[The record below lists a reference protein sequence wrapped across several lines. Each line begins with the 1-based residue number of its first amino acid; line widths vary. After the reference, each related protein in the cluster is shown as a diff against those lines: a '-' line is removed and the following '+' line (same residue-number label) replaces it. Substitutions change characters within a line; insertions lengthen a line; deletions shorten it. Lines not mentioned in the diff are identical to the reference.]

1 MKNALSIFM
10 VMMIIQLF
18 YASSVTIIAYSLP
31 AELQDYAQPSTSVAS
46 NIDIAN
52 VSSDLESSLQSQL
65 NIPLIDL
72 GALVF
77 YSGNI
82 IVDLL
87 LNFLT
92 ALPQLIT
99 LVIDTI
105 FSIMNVDGNYT
116 LFVQTFLTGMVAIYY
131 FLSLIVMVTNIRG
144 RGSII

>member
-10 VMMIIQLF
+10 IMLIIQLF
-18 YASSVTIIAYSLP
+18 YASGVTIIAYSLP

-46 NIDIAN
+46 NIDIEQ
-52 VSSDLESSLQSQL
+52 VSGDLEDSLQSQL

-105 FSIMNVDGNYT
+105 FQIMNVDGQYT
-116 LFVQTFLTGMVAIYY
+116 IFVQTFLTGIVAIYY
-131 FLSLIVMVTNIRG
+131 FLSLIVLVTNIRG
-144 RGSII
+144 RGSIV